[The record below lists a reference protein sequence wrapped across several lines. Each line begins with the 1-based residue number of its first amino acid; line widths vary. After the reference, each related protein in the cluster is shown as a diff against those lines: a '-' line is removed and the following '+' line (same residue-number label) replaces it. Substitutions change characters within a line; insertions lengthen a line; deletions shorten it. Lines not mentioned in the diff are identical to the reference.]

1 MGHSSLSGGVLY
13 FSINVF
19 LSDHLF
25 VSACII
31 LFLDKVVGIGSY
43 PCSLFFRFKPVD
55 EHVLKL
61 YLNGFVYAIIF
72 NSFNVYE

>member
-31 LFLDKVVGIGSY
+31 LFLDKVRG
-43 PCSLFFRFKPVD
+43 FKPID
-55 EHVLKL
+55 GGISKL
-61 YLNGFVYAIIF
+61 YLNGFIYAIIF